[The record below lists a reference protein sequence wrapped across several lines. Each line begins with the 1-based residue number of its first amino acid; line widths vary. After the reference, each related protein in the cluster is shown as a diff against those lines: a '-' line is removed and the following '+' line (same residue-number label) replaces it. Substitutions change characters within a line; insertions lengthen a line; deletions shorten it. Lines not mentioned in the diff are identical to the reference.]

1 MFISKSILWNVLW
14 SFENLKADYFPF
26 WFWTDGIRIHPGCP
40 SYLAGIL
47 KSAGKQRETRKDYL
61 KIVNLENWNRHLILK
76 FQVTKILGVFANGL
90 HCQISI
96 FNVPLTPLDNNA
108 ERIIEL
114 GHTEHTALIIPRA
127 CQNMEGRFI
136 VEAKSTGSIFSI
148 LISLIMILCAL
159 ELTISYQSDWLT
171 FVVETKLRNWT
182 AGVIG
187 WKMMKT
193 AQVAEK

>member
-1 MFISKSILWNVLW
+1 MDFGWCDIWEGWVSPFNHNSIPLFLTSILWNVLW

-26 WFWTDGIRIHPGCP
+26 WFRTDGIRIHPGCP

-61 KIVNLENWNRHLILK
+61 KTVNLANWNRHLILK

-114 GHTEHTALIIPRA
+114 GHTEHTALIIPKYGG
-127 CQNMEGRFI
+127 QI
-136 VEAKSTGSIFSI
+136 HSGSQKYWQYFLS
-148 LISLIMILCAL
+148 SH
-159 ELTISYQSDWLT
+159 
-171 FVVETKLRNWT
+171 
-182 AGVIG
+182 
-187 WKMMKT
+187 
-193 AQVAEK
+193 